1 MVCGCR
7 FSFRFLFPEGLQK
20 ADVTSVVEYLLGLHM
35 NFWLGVVEPGYQTL
49 RGGKSGL
56 VIQGGLGRHED
67 KDWVGIAA

>member
-1 MVCGCR
+1 
-7 FSFRFLFPEGLQK
+7 
-20 ADVTSVVEYLLGLHM
+20 M

-67 KDWVGIAA
+67 KDWVGIGA